1 MITTF
6 VNTKGGVAKSTLCS
20 HIVLALFDRG
30 YRVSLLD
37 ADVLQRSSSNWIKKA
52 EPGIPV
58 VVESDPEEIRVQ
70 LRELSACSDVVVA
83 DTPGHDGAA
92 AHAAVMHC
100 DLAVVP
106 LQPSKLDVRAIR
118 AALEYIFLARRVSGG
133 NKPEGRII
141 LTHTNK
147 GEVLARE
154 LRKTIVDSIEIP
166 VMQTEMRRLTPFQHS
181 PDSSVLRMK
190 GKDAKN
196 AGEDINAIVR
206 ELFSGRLPGLDSPL
220 ATRAV
225 NE

>member
-20 HIVLALFDRG
+20 HIVLALFDVG

-37 ADVLQRSSSNWIKKA
+37 ADVNQRSSSIWIKEA
-52 EPGIPV
+52 EPSIPV
-58 VVESDPEEIRVQ
+58 VVASDPEEIRVQ
-70 LRELSACSDVVVA
+70 LRELSACSDVVLA
-83 DTPGHDGAA
+83 DTPGSDVAA

-100 DLAVVP
+100 DLAVLP
-106 LQPSKLDVRAIR
+106 LQPSLLDVWAIR
-118 AALEYIFLARRVSGG
+118 AALEYIFLAQRISGG

-141 LTHTNK
+141 ITHTNK
-147 GEVLARE
+147 EDVLANE

-166 VMQTEMRRLTPFQHS
+166 VMQTQMRELRIYKRS
-181 PDSSVLRMK
+181 AKSSVLRMK
-190 GKDAKN
+190 GKAARN

-220 ATRAV
+220 ATRAA